1 MDITPGS
8 LTVAVLGILAL
19 LFHPTFCQDQ
29 LTVLPGDVTFG
40 GLLDVNELENGA
52 CGKFSPQSSQEVVA
66 VTWFLQSLNNRNYI
80 PGVKIGFDVFRTC
93 AITERSV
100 DGALKLVT
108 DYRVGAAVSPPKILF
123 GLLGPDGT
131 ESAMYTSRC
140 LSSLPHNKRL
150 LQVSGSATGM
160 ELSNNALYP
169 NFFRVIPSDSTQVKV
184 LEQLLVQLGWNYIAI
199 AYDDD
204 NYGRSR
210 AEELRRLAKNRN
222 ICVPVYQTNLQ
233 STTGRIVPITR
244 GALVTSPPYFSL
256 PEFQSFWNDL
266 WTNQTLFTD
275 YARRIPWLAGLFQQV
290 AQCDFTQSD
299 CWDRRRQDVYSVEKT
314 VSLYTGYHLKA
325 AAVLAAF
332 LKQQHTARCS
342 GSNTSLCQDL
352 IKLIS
357 DRTSL
362 LQTLN
367 DSVILLSE
375 FRNEISEFANVTVTF
390 DENGDINY
398 RDKNYAV
405 YNVQEDNRDLIF
417 KQVATYAD
425 DKLTISESDTVFYT
439 EAGSPLTWAQRPL
452 AQCDVNHDCLQCVND
467 VANDVVFM
475 EGYFYIV
482 GILPIHEKSTQSA
495 LKCHRIKTITGADLA
510 ESLIFA
516 VKQINKKEG
525 MFKDILPNRRI
536 GLLLINSCSSPL
548 LVRQRLLDLHSGRL
562 VLPDNSNRNSS
573 FLLANIM
580 GYVGAFFSG
589 DSMAAADTLNDV
601 GRPFVQVSAGSTSPY
616 LSDRIKYPYFMR
628 LVPSDNVQ
636 AQILLDLAVKLNSNY
651 IQIIYDQ
658 TTEYAKGLVQKVEE
672 TLAQNY
678 ANVCIAQKIPITP
691 RREVSEYKWIKD
703 ELRKKS
709 SAKLVIVVLYDVDIA
724 KVMDAILPDLT
735 PDDNFLFLGT
745 DSWGRHQNLIEGKIK
760 LEGSLVLTQEVSNDL
775 SFASYFKSVNLTQT
789 ENIWLRYFL
798 EARKNCYFDKSFE
811 RKGKTGLCPAD
822 VAADYVQDPIASLHI
837 QAVNALVLGFNA
849 TLNQLCGPVTNQL
862 CSALT
867 SEELVKA
874 LKKIRLDLYNK
885 GERAEVFD
893 DNGDG
898 LVGFTVLQVTRDRTS
913 VVDAVEYREVGS
925 WTHQTLILDERKL
938 TPPGGEK
945 FSSVCP
951 NQLECSACFKR
962 TEQTQSMAASTND
975 DNTNTPVILGVSL
988 AFVAI
993 VIVLLVFVIYLW
1005 RRLKLKGREGRTIR
1019 YMTGVGGCGISTQ
1032 LSTSSGSG
1040 HNSVRQSH
1048 LNTTIISETQKLED
1062 ILMFQVLLLETSL
1075 PLAVRRTS
1083 RLQSAKFRL
1092 RKEVRDTLLLITKVF
1107 LCQNRIFFFR
1117 LITHFF
1123 I

>member
-80 PGVKIGFDVFRTC
+80 PGVKI
-93 AITERSV
+93 
-100 DGALKLVT
+100 
-108 DYRVGAAVSPPKILF
+108 

-210 AEELRRLAKNRN
+210 GRR
-222 ICVPVYQTNLQ
+222 
-233 STTGRIVPITR
+233 TTATGKEQKYLCTC
-244 GALVTSPPYFSL
+244 
-256 PEFQSFWNDL
+256 
-266 WTNQTLFTD
+266 
-275 YARRIPWLAGLFQQV
+275 QV

-678 ANVCIAQKIPITP
+678 ANVCIAQKIANH
-691 RREVSEYKWIKD
+691 S
-703 ELRKKS
+703 
-709 SAKLVIVVLYDVDIA
+709 
-724 KVMDAILPDLT
+724 
-735 PDDNFLFLGT
+735 
-745 DSWGRHQNLIEGKIK
+745 
-760 LEGSLVLTQEVSNDL
+760 
-775 SFASYFKSVNLTQT
+775 
-789 ENIWLRYFL
+789 
-798 EARKNCYFDKSFE
+798 
-811 RKGKTGLCPAD
+811 
-822 VAADYVQDPIASLHI
+822 
-837 QAVNALVLGFNA
+837 
-849 TLNQLCGPVTNQL
+849 
-862 CSALT
+862 
-867 SEELVKA
+867 
-874 LKKIRLDLYNK
+874 
-885 GERAEVFD
+885 
-893 DNGDG
+893 
-898 LVGFTVLQVTRDRTS
+898 
-913 VVDAVEYREVGS
+913 
-925 WTHQTLILDERKL
+925 
-938 TPPGGEK
+938 
-945 FSSVCP
+945 
-951 NQLECSACFKR
+951 
-962 TEQTQSMAASTND
+962 
-975 DNTNTPVILGVSL
+975 
-988 AFVAI
+988 
-993 VIVLLVFVIYLW
+993 
-1005 RRLKLKGREGRTIR
+1005 
-1019 YMTGVGGCGISTQ
+1019 
-1032 LSTSSGSG
+1032 
-1040 HNSVRQSH
+1040 
-1048 LNTTIISETQKLED
+1048 
-1062 ILMFQVLLLETSL
+1062 
-1075 PLAVRRTS
+1075 
-1083 RLQSAKFRL
+1083 
-1092 RKEVRDTLLLITKVF
+1092 
-1107 LCQNRIFFFR
+1107 
-1117 LITHFF
+1117 
-1123 I
+1123 